1 MIVETMA
8 ISEPVIIRFTK
19 NDDSFYYVLAE
30 KQLIGSVDTVKEAV
44 VLLIT
49 IYYAFNIKYP
59 GLLSTML
66 QFIQYSIINIEKKF
80 LRTTAKKVMSNLLKL
95 KDI

>member
-19 NDDSFYYVLAE
+19 NDDSFYYYVLAE

-49 IYYAFNIKYP
+49 IYNAFNIKYP

-80 LRTTAKKVMSNLLKL
+80 
-95 KDI
+95 